1 MTTTA
6 EIISIGD
13 ELLYGQT
20 LDTNAHWI
28 SHKLDEYNIKVFQ
41 RTTIGDDADQI
52 LNAFATAAERVDIV
66 LITGGL
72 GPTKDDLTK
81 PLLAK
86 YFGVGMVHHEE
97 VLRDIT
103 LLFAKASRE
112 VTALNAQQAD
122 LPTNCEKITNPVG
135 TAPGMW
141 FYENNTVFVAMPGVP
156 YEMKSIMTQ
165 GILPKLH
172 EMFSKGVLHHHIIK
186 TIGITE
192 SSLSDLIEDWEVNLP
207 KHIKL
212 AYLPT
217 KGQVKLRMTGSGDD
231 LNTLK
236 QEIDTLQMAIMPKI
250 AKYVYG
256 FGADSLEGVIGKLLN
271 KNNLTLATAE
281 SCTGGYLAH
290 MITSVPGSSRYFKGS
305 VIAYSNEVK
314 IAQLGVSTEDL
325 KQQGAVSE
333 EVAKA
338 MAKGVRKELNADIA
352 IAITGIA
359 GPDGGTVEK
368 PVGTVWIAYSDKH
381 KTLAKKFNFS
391 RDRTFIVHWSALA
404 ALNMIRL
411 NVGVKKQNTI
421 SLSSL

>member
-1 MTTTA
+1 MTATA

-112 VTALNAQQAD
+112 VTALNAQQAE
-122 LPTNCEKITNPVG
+122 LPANCEKITNPVG

-165 GILPKLH
+165 SILPKLH

-217 KGQVKLRMTGSGDD
+217 KGQVKLRLTGSGDD

-236 QEIDTLQMAIMPKI
+236 QEIDALQMAIMPKI

-256 FGADSLEGVIGKLLN
+256 FGADSLEGVIGQLLN

-290 MITSVPGSSRYFKGS
+290 MITSIPGSSRYFKGS

-314 IAQLGVSTEDL
+314 TAQLGVSTEDL

-333 EVAKA
+333 KVAKELA
-338 MAKGVRKELNADIA
+338 EGVRKALNTDIA
-352 IAITGIA
+352 IATTGIA
-359 GPDGGTVEK
+359 GPDGGTIEK

-411 NVGVKKQNTI
+411 NVGVK
-421 SLSSL
+421 

>member
-122 LPTNCEKITNPVG
+122 LPANCEKITNPVG

-352 IAITGIA
+352 IATTGIA

-411 NVGVKKQNTI
+411 NVGVK
-421 SLSSL
+421 

>member
-1 MTTTA
+1 MITTA

-28 SHKLDEYNIKVFQ
+28 SNKLDEYNIKVFQ

-81 PLLAK
+81 SLLAE
-86 YFGVGMVHHEE
+86 YFGVGMVRHEE

-122 LPTNCEKITNPVG
+122 LPANCQKITNPVG

-141 FYENNTVFVAMPGVP
+141 FYEKNTVFVAMPGVP

-192 SSLSDLIEDWEVNLP
+192 SNLSDLIEDWEVNLP
-207 KHIKL
+207 NHIKL

-236 QEIDTLQMAIMPKI
+236 QEIDALKMAIMPKI

-256 FGADSLEGVIGKLLN
+256 FGTDSLEGVIGQLLN
-271 KNNLTLATAE
+271 NNNLTLATAE

-314 IAQLGVSTEDL
+314 ITQLGVSTEDL

-338 MAKGVRKELNADIA
+338 MAEGVRKELNADIA
-352 IAITGIA
+352 IATTGIA
-359 GPDGGTVEK
+359 GPDGGTAEK

-411 NVGVKKQNTI
+411 NVGVK
-421 SLSSL
+421 

>member
-41 RTTIGDDADQI
+41 RTTIGDDVDQI

-81 PLLAK
+81 SLLAK
-86 YFGVGMVHHEE
+86 YFGVDMVHHEE

-122 LPTNCEKITNPVG
+122 LPANCEKITNPVG

-141 FYENNTVFVAMPGVP
+141 FYEKNTVFVAMPGVP

-231 LNTLK
+231 LYTLK
-236 QEIDTLQMAIMPKI
+236 QEIDKLQMAIMPKI

-271 KNNLTLATAE
+271 KNNLTLVTAE

-338 MAKGVRKELNADIA
+338 MAKGVRKKLNADIA
-352 IAITGIA
+352 IATTGIA

-411 NVGVKKQNTI
+411 NVGVK
-421 SLSSL
+421 

>member
-1 MTTTA
+1 MTATA

-112 VTALNAQQAD
+112 VTALNAQQAE
-122 LPTNCEKITNPVG
+122 LPANCEKITNPVG

-165 GILPKLH
+165 SILPKLH

-217 KGQVKLRMTGSGDD
+217 KGQVKLRLTGSGDD

-236 QEIDTLQMAIMPKI
+236 QEIDALQMAIMPKI

-256 FGADSLEGVIGKLLN
+256 FGADSLEGVIGQLLN

-314 IAQLGVSTEDL
+314 TAQLGVSTEDL

-333 EVAKA
+333 KVAKELA
-338 MAKGVRKELNADIA
+338 EGVRKALNTDIA
-352 IAITGIA
+352 IATTGIA
-359 GPDGGTVEK
+359 GPDGGTIEK

-411 NVGVKKQNTI
+411 NVGVK
-421 SLSSL
+421 

>member
-1 MTTTA
+1 MTATA

-20 LDTNAHWI
+20 LDTNAHWV

-112 VTALNAQQAD
+112 VTALNAQQAE
-122 LPTNCEKITNPVG
+122 LPANCEKITNPVG

-217 KGQVKLRMTGSGDD
+217 KGQVKLRLTGSGND

-236 QEIDTLQMAIMPKI
+236 QEIDALQMAIMPKI

-256 FGADSLEGVIGKLLN
+256 FGADSLEGVIGQLLN

-314 IAQLGVSTEDL
+314 TAQLGVSTEDL

-338 MAKGVRKELNADIA
+338 MAEGIRKALNTDIA
-352 IAITGIA
+352 IATTGIA
-359 GPDGGTVEK
+359 GPDGGTIEK

-411 NVGVKKQNTI
+411 NVGVK
-421 SLSSL
+421 

>member
-1 MTTTA
+1 MTATA

-112 VTALNAQQAD
+112 VTALNAQQAE
-122 LPTNCEKITNPVG
+122 LPANCKKITNPVG

-217 KGQVKLRMTGSGDD
+217 KGQVKLRLTGSGDD

-236 QEIDTLQMAIMPKI
+236 QEIDALQMAIMPKI

-256 FGADSLEGVIGKLLN
+256 FGADSLEGVIGQLLN

-314 IAQLGVSTEDL
+314 TVQLGVSMEDL

-338 MAKGVRKELNADIA
+338 MAEGVRKALNTDIA
-352 IAITGIA
+352 IATTGIA
-359 GPDGGTVEK
+359 GPDGGTIEK

-411 NVGVKKQNTI
+411 NVGVK
-421 SLSSL
+421 

>member
-122 LPTNCEKITNPVG
+122 LPANCEKITNPVG

-236 QEIDTLQMAIMPKI
+236 QEIDKLQMAIMPKI

-271 KNNLTLATAE
+271 KNNLTLVTAE

-352 IAITGIA
+352 IATTGIA

-411 NVGVKKQNTI
+411 NVGVK
-421 SLSSL
+421 

>member
-122 LPTNCEKITNPVG
+122 LPANCEKITNPVG

-192 SSLSDLIEDWEVNLP
+192 SSLSDLIEDWELNLP

-236 QEIDTLQMAIMPKI
+236 QEIDILQMAIMPKI

-256 FGADSLEGVIGKLLN
+256 FGVDSLEGVIGQLLN

-314 IAQLGVSTEDL
+314 IAQLGVSAEDL
-325 KQQGAVSE
+325 KQHGAVSE

-338 MAKGVRKELNADIA
+338 MAEGVRKELNADIA
-352 IAITGIA
+352 IATTGIA

-368 PVGTVWIAYSDKH
+368 PVGTVWIAYSDKY

-411 NVGVKKQNTI
+411 NVGVK
-421 SLSSL
+421 

>member
-1 MTTTA
+1 MTATA

-112 VTALNAQQAD
+112 VTALNAQQAE
-122 LPTNCEKITNPVG
+122 LPANCEKITNPVG

-156 YEMKSIMTQ
+156 YEMKSIMTES
-165 GILPKLH
+165 ILPKLH

-217 KGQVKLRMTGSGDD
+217 KGQVKLRLTGSGDD

-236 QEIDTLQMAIMPKI
+236 QEIDALQMAIMPKI

-256 FGADSLEGVIGKLLN
+256 FGADSLEGVIGQLLN

-314 IAQLGVSTEDL
+314 TAQLGVSTEDL

-333 EVAKA
+333 KVAKA
-338 MAKGVRKELNADIA
+338 MAEGVRKALNTDIA
-352 IAITGIA
+352 IATTGIA
-359 GPDGGTVEK
+359 GPDGGTIEK

-411 NVGVKKQNTI
+411 NVGVK
-421 SLSSL
+421 

>member
-1 MTTTA
+1 MTATA

-112 VTALNAQQAD
+112 VTALNAQQAE
-122 LPTNCEKITNPVG
+122 LPANCEKITNPVG

-217 KGQVKLRMTGSGDD
+217 KGQVKLRLTGSGDH

-236 QEIDTLQMAIMPKI
+236 QEIDALQMAIMPKI

-256 FGADSLEGVIGKLLN
+256 FGADSLEGVIGQLLN

-314 IAQLGVSTEDL
+314 TAQLGVSTEDL

-338 MAKGVRKELNADIA
+338 MAEGVRKALNTDIA
-352 IAITGIA
+352 IATTGIA
-359 GPDGGTVEK
+359 GPDGGTIEK

-411 NVGVKKQNTI
+411 NVGVK
-421 SLSSL
+421 

>member
-1 MTTTA
+1 MTATA

-112 VTALNAQQAD
+112 VTALNAQQAE
-122 LPTNCEKITNPVG
+122 LPANCEKITNPVG

-141 FYENNTVFVAMPGVP
+141 FYENNTVFVALPGVP

-165 GILPKLH
+165 SILPKLH
-172 EMFSKGVLHHHIIK
+172 EIFSKGVLHHHIIK

-217 KGQVKLRMTGSGDD
+217 KGQVKLRLTGSGDD

-236 QEIDTLQMAIMPKI
+236 QEIDALQMAIMPKI

-256 FGADSLEGVIGKLLN
+256 FGADSLEGVIGQLLN

-290 MITSVPGSSRYFKGS
+290 MITSIPGSSRYFKGS

-314 IAQLGVSTEDL
+314 TAQLGVSTEDL

-333 EVAKA
+333 KVAKELA
-338 MAKGVRKELNADIA
+338 EGVRKALNTDIA
-352 IAITGIA
+352 IATTGIA
-359 GPDGGTVEK
+359 GPDGGTIEK

-411 NVGVKKQNTI
+411 NVGVK
-421 SLSSL
+421 

>member
-1 MTTTA
+1 MTATA

-41 RTTIGDDADQI
+41 RTTIGDDAEQI
-52 LNAFATAAERVDIV
+52 LNAIATAAERVDIV

-112 VTALNAQQAD
+112 VTALNAQQAE
-122 LPTNCEKITNPVG
+122 LPANCEKITNPVG

-141 FYENNTVFVAMPGVP
+141 FYEKNTVFVAMPGVP

-172 EMFSKGVLHHHIIK
+172 KMFSKGVLHHHIIK

-192 SSLSDLIEDWEVNLP
+192 SSLSDLIEDWELNLP

-217 KGQVKLRMTGSGDD
+217 KGQVKLRLTGSGDD
-231 LNTLK
+231 LNTLR
-236 QEIDTLQMAIMPKI
+236 QEIEVLQKAIMPKI

-256 FGADSLEGVIGKLLN
+256 FGTDQLEGVVGQLLN

-290 MITSVPGSSRYFKGS
+290 MITSVAGSSRYFKGS

-314 IAQLGVSTEDL
+314 IAQLGVSRQDL
-325 KQQGAVSE
+325 EEQGAVSE

-338 MAKGVRKELNADIA
+338 MAEGIRKELNTDIS

-359 GPDGGTVEK
+359 GPDGGTIEK
-368 PVGTVWIAYSDKH
+368 PVGTVWIAYSDKQ

-411 NVGVKKQNTI
+411 NVGAK
-421 SLSSL
+421 

>member
-41 RTTIGDDADQI
+41 RTTIGDDVDQI

-122 LPTNCEKITNPVG
+122 LPSNCKKITNPVG

-411 NVGVKKQNTI
+411 NVGVK
-421 SLSSL
+421 

>member
-81 PLLAK
+81 SLLAE
-86 YFGVGMVHHEE
+86 YFGVGMVRHEE

-122 LPTNCEKITNPVG
+122 LPANCQKITNPVG

-207 KHIKL
+207 NHIKL

-236 QEIDTLQMAIMPKI
+236 QEIDVLKMAIMPKI

-256 FGADSLEGVIGKLLN
+256 FGTDSLEGVIGQLLN
-271 KNNLTLATAE
+271 NNNLTLATAE

-338 MAKGVRKELNADIA
+338 MAEGVKKELNADIA
-352 IAITGIA
+352 IATTGIA
-359 GPDGGTVEK
+359 GPDGGTAEK

-411 NVGVKKQNTI
+411 NVGVK
-421 SLSSL
+421 

>member
-1 MTTTA
+1 MTATA

-112 VTALNAQQAD
+112 VTALNAQQAE
-122 LPTNCEKITNPVG
+122 LPANCEKITNPVG

-217 KGQVKLRMTGSGDD
+217 KGQVKLRLTGSGND

-236 QEIDTLQMAIMPKI
+236 QEIDALQMAIMPKI

-256 FGADSLEGVIGKLLN
+256 FGADSLEGVIGQLLN

-314 IAQLGVSTEDL
+314 TAQLGVSTEDL

-338 MAKGVRKELNADIA
+338 MAEGVRKALNTDIA
-352 IAITGIA
+352 IATTGIA
-359 GPDGGTVEK
+359 GPDGGTIEK

-411 NVGVKKQNTI
+411 NVGVK
-421 SLSSL
+421 

>member
-1 MTTTA
+1 MTATA

-112 VTALNAQQAD
+112 VTALNAQQAE
-122 LPTNCEKITNPVG
+122 LPANCEKITNPVG

-165 GILPKLH
+165 GILPKIH

-217 KGQVKLRMTGSGDD
+217 KGQVKLRLTGSGDD
-231 LNTLK
+231 LNILK
-236 QEIDTLQMAIMPKI
+236 QEIDALQMAIMPKI

-256 FGADSLEGVIGKLLN
+256 FGADSLEGVIGQLLN

-314 IAQLGVSTEDL
+314 TAQLGVSTEDL

-333 EVAKA
+333 KVAKELA
-338 MAKGVRKELNADIA
+338 EGVRKALNTDIA
-352 IAITGIA
+352 IATTGIA
-359 GPDGGTVEK
+359 GPDGGTIEK

-411 NVGVKKQNTI
+411 NVGVK
-421 SLSSL
+421 

>member
-122 LPTNCEKITNPVG
+122 LPTNCEKITNSVG

>member
-81 PLLAK
+81 SLLAE
-86 YFGVGMVHHEE
+86 YFGVGMVRHEE

-122 LPTNCEKITNPVG
+122 LPANCQKITNPVG

-207 KHIKL
+207 NHIKL

-217 KGQVKLRMTGSGDD
+217 KGQVKLRMTGSGDN

-236 QEIDTLQMAIMPKI
+236 QEIDALKMAIMPKI

-256 FGADSLEGVIGKLLN
+256 FGTDSLEGVIGQLLN
-271 KNNLTLATAE
+271 NNNLTLATAE

-314 IAQLGVSTEDL
+314 ITQLGVSTEDL

-352 IAITGIA
+352 IATTGIA
-359 GPDGGTVEK
+359 GPDGGTAEK

-411 NVGVKKQNTI
+411 NVGVK
-421 SLSSL
+421 

>member
-81 PLLAK
+81 SLLAE
-86 YFGVGMVHHEE
+86 YFGVGMVRHEE

-122 LPTNCEKITNPVG
+122 LPANCQKITNPVG

-207 KHIKL
+207 NHIKL

-217 KGQVKLRMTGSGDD
+217 KGQVKLRMTGSGDN

-236 QEIDTLQMAIMPKI
+236 QEIDALKMAIMPKI

-256 FGADSLEGVIGKLLN
+256 FGTDSLEGVIGQLLYN
-271 KNNLTLATAE
+271 NNLTLATAE

-314 IAQLGVSTEDL
+314 ITQLGVSTEDL

-338 MAKGVRKELNADIA
+338 MAEGVRKELNADIA
-352 IAITGIA
+352 IATTGIA
-359 GPDGGTVEK
+359 GPDGGTAEK

-411 NVGVKKQNTI
+411 NVGVK
-421 SLSSL
+421 

>member
-1 MTTTA
+1 MTATA

-112 VTALNAQQAD
+112 VTALNAQQAE
-122 LPTNCEKITNPVG
+122 LPANCEKITNPVG

-156 YEMKSIMTQ
+156 YEMKSIMTES
-165 GILPKLH
+165 ILPKLH

-217 KGQVKLRMTGSGDD
+217 KGQVKLRLTGSGDD
-231 LNTLK
+231 LNTLR
-236 QEIDTLQMAIMPKI
+236 QEIEVLQQAIMPKI

-256 FGADSLEGVIGKLLN
+256 FGTDQLEGVIGQLLN

-290 MITSVPGSSRYFKGS
+290 MITSVAGSSRYFKGS

-314 IAQLGVSTEDL
+314 IAQLGVSRQDL
-325 KQQGAVSE
+325 EEQGAVSE

-338 MAKGVRKELNADIA
+338 MAEGIRKELNTDIS

-359 GPDGGTVEK
+359 GPDGGTIEK
-368 PVGTVWIAYSDKH
+368 PVGTVWIAYSDKQ

-411 NVGVKKQNTI
+411 NVGAK
-421 SLSSL
+421 

>member
-1 MTTTA
+1 MTATA

-112 VTALNAQQAD
+112 VTALNAQQAE
-122 LPTNCEKITNPVG
+122 LPANCEKITNPVG

-217 KGQVKLRMTGSGDD
+217 KGQVKLRLTGSGDD

-236 QEIDTLQMAIMPKI
+236 QEIDALQMAIMPKI

-256 FGADSLEGVIGKLLN
+256 FGADSLEGVIGQLLN

-314 IAQLGVSTEDL
+314 TAQLGVSTEDL

-338 MAKGVRKELNADIA
+338 MAEGVRKALNTDIA
-352 IAITGIA
+352 IATTGIA
-359 GPDGGTVEK
+359 GPDGGTIEK

-411 NVGVKKQNTI
+411 NVGVK
-421 SLSSL
+421 

>member
-1 MTTTA
+1 MSVKA

-20 LDTNAHWI
+20 LDTNAHWM
-28 SHKLDEYNIKVFQ
+28 SNKLDENNIKVFQ
-41 RTTIGDDADQI
+41 RTTIGDDEQQI
-52 LNAFATAAERVDIV
+52 LNALKVAEKRVDIV

-97 VLRDIT
+97 VLKDIT
-103 LLFAKASRE
+103 LLFTKANRE
-112 VTALNAQQAD
+112 VTALNAQQAE
-122 LPTNCEKITNPVG
+122 LPANCEKITNPVG

-141 FYENNTVFVAMPGVP
+141 FHVNNTVFVAMPGVP

-172 EMFSKGVLHHHIIK
+172 KMFSKGVLHHHIIK

-192 SSLSDLIEDWEVNLP
+192 SSLSDLIEDWELNLP
-207 KHIKL
+207 QHIKL

-217 KGQVKLRMTGSGDD
+217 KGQVKLRLTGSGDD
-231 LNTLK
+231 LNTLE
-236 QEIDTLQMAIMPKI
+236 QEITVLQKAIMPKI
-250 AKYVYG
+250 EKYVYG
-256 FGADSLEGVIGKLLN
+256 FGTDQLEGIIGQLLN

-290 MITSVPGSSRYFKGS
+290 MITSVSGSSKYFKGS
-305 VIAYSNEVK
+305 IIAYSNDIK
-314 IAQLGVSTEDL
+314 TAHLGVSTEDL
-325 KQQGAVSE
+325 RKHGAVSE
-333 EVAKA
+333 KVAKA
-338 MAKGVRKELNADIA
+338 MAEGVRRELNTDIG
-352 IAITGIA
+352 IATTGIA
-359 GPDGGTVEK
+359 GPDGGTIEK
-368 PVGTVWIAYSDKH
+368 PVGTVWIAYSDQY
-381 KTLAKKFNFS
+381 KTFSKKFNFS
-391 RDRTFIVHWSALA
+391 RNRTFVIHWSALA

-411 NVGVKKQNTI
+411 NVGVK
-421 SLSSL
+421 

>member
-1 MTTTA
+1 MTATA

-41 RTTIGDDADQI
+41 RTTIGDDAGQI
-52 LNAFATAAERVDIV
+52 LNALATAAERVDIV

-112 VTALNAQQAD
+112 VTALNAQQAE
-122 LPTNCEKITNPVG
+122 LPANCEKITNPVG

-172 EMFSKGVLHHHIIK
+172 KMFSKGVLHHHIIK

-192 SSLSDLIEDWEVNLP
+192 SSLSDLIEDWELSLP
-207 KHIKL
+207 KYIKL

-217 KGQVKLRMTGSGDD
+217 KGQVKLRLTGCGDD

-236 QEIDTLQMAIMPKI
+236 QEIEVLQKAIMPKI
-250 AKYVYG
+250 SKYVYG
-256 FGADSLEGVIGKLLN
+256 FGADQLEGVIGQLLN
-271 KNNLTLATAE
+271 RNNLTLATAE

-338 MAKGVRKELNADIA
+338 MAEGVRRALNTDIA
-352 IAITGIA
+352 IATTGIA
-359 GPDGGTVEK
+359 GPDGGTIEK

-411 NVGVKKQNTI
+411 NVGVK
-421 SLSSL
+421 

>member
-122 LPTNCEKITNPVG
+122 LPSNCEKITNPVG

-256 FGADSLEGVIGKLLN
+256 FGVDSLEGVIGQLLN

-314 IAQLGVSTEDL
+314 IAQLGLSAEDL
-325 KQQGAVSE
+325 KQHGAVSE

-338 MAKGVRKELNADIA
+338 MAEGVRKELNADIA
-352 IAITGIA
+352 IATTGIA

-368 PVGTVWIAYSDKH
+368 PVGTVWIAYSDKY

-411 NVGVKKQNTI
+411 NVGVK
-421 SLSSL
+421 

>member
-122 LPTNCEKITNPVG
+122 LPANCEKITNPVG

-186 TIGITE
+186 TIGISE

-256 FGADSLEGVIGKLLN
+256 FGVDSLEGVIGQLLN

-314 IAQLGVSTEDL
+314 IAQLGVRAEDL
-325 KQQGAVSE
+325 KQHGAVSE

-338 MAKGVRKELNADIA
+338 MAEGVRKELNADIA
-352 IAITGIA
+352 IATTGIA

-368 PVGTVWIAYSDKH
+368 PVGTVWIAYSDKY

-411 NVGVKKQNTI
+411 NVGVK
-421 SLSSL
+421 

>member
-81 PLLAK
+81 SLLAE
-86 YFGVGMVHHEE
+86 YFGVGMVRHEE

-122 LPTNCEKITNPVG
+122 LPANCQKITNPVG

-207 KHIKL
+207 NHIKL

-217 KGQVKLRMTGSGDD
+217 KGQVKLRMTGSGDN

-236 QEIDTLQMAIMPKI
+236 QEIDALKMAIMPKI

-256 FGADSLEGVIGKLLN
+256 FGTDSLEGVIGQLLN
-271 KNNLTLATAE
+271 NNNLTLATAE

-314 IAQLGVSTEDL
+314 ITQLGVSTEDL

-338 MAKGVRKELNADIA
+338 MAEGVKKELNADIA
-352 IAITGIA
+352 IATTGIA
-359 GPDGGTVEK
+359 GPDGGTAEK

-411 NVGVKKQNTI
+411 NVGVK
-421 SLSSL
+421 

>member
-1 MTTTA
+1 MTATA

-41 RTTIGDDADQI
+41 RTTIGDDAEQI
-52 LNAFATAAERVDIV
+52 LNAIATAAERVDIV

-112 VTALNAQQAD
+112 VTALNAQQAE
-122 LPTNCEKITNPVG
+122 LPANCEKITNPVG

-141 FYENNTVFVAMPGVP
+141 FYEKNTVFVAMPGVP

-172 EMFSKGVLHHHIIK
+172 KMFSKGVLHHHIIK

-192 SSLSDLIEDWEVNLP
+192 SSLSDLIEDWELNLP

-217 KGQVKLRMTGSGDD
+217 KGQVKLRLTGSGDD
-231 LNTLK
+231 LNTLR
-236 QEIDTLQMAIMPKI
+236 QEIEVLQKAIMPKI
-250 AKYVYG
+250 AKYVYR
-256 FGADSLEGVIGKLLN
+256 FGTDQLEGVIGQLLN

-290 MITSVPGSSRYFKGS
+290 MITSVAGSSRYFKGS

-314 IAQLGVSTEDL
+314 IAQLGVSRQDL
-325 KQQGAVSE
+325 EEQGAVSE

-338 MAKGVRKELNADIA
+338 MAEGIRKELNTDIS

-359 GPDGGTVEK
+359 GPDGGTIEK
-368 PVGTVWIAYSDKH
+368 PVGTVWIAYADKQ

-411 NVGVKKQNTI
+411 NVGAK
-421 SLSSL
+421 

>member
-1 MTTTA
+1 MTATA

-112 VTALNAQQAD
+112 VTALNAQQAE
-122 LPTNCEKITNPVG
+122 LPANCEKITNPVG

-165 GILPKLH
+165 GILPKIH

-217 KGQVKLRMTGSGDD
+217 KGQVKLRLTGSGDD

-236 QEIDTLQMAIMPKI
+236 QEIDALQMAIMPKI

-256 FGADSLEGVIGKLLN
+256 FGADSLEGVIGQLLN

-314 IAQLGVSTEDL
+314 TAQLGVSREDL

-338 MAKGVRKELNADIA
+338 MAEGVRKALNTDIA
-352 IAITGIA
+352 IATTGIA
-359 GPDGGTVEK
+359 GPDGGTIEK

-411 NVGVKKQNTI
+411 NVGVK
-421 SLSSL
+421 

>member
-1 MTTTA
+1 MSAKA

-20 LDTNAHWI
+20 LDTNAHWM
-28 SHKLDEYNIKVFQ
+28 SKKLDEYNIKVFQ
-41 RTTIGDDADQI
+41 RTTIGDDEDQI
-52 LNAFATAAERVDIV
+52 LNALKLAEERVDIV

-72 GPTKDDLTK
+72 GPTKDDQTK
-81 PLLAK
+81 PVLAK
-86 YFGVGMVHHEE
+86 YFGVNMVHHEK

-112 VTALNAQQAD
+112 VTALNAQQAN
-122 LPTNCEKITNPVG
+122 LPENCEIITNPVG

-141 FYENNTVFVAMPGVP
+141 FYEKNTVFVAMPGVP

-165 GILPKLH
+165 GILPKLDK
-172 EMFSKGVLHHHIIK
+172 MFTKGVLHHHIIK

-192 SSLSDLIEDWEVNLP
+192 SSLSDLIEDWELNLP
-207 KHIKL
+207 QHIKL

-217 KGQVKLRMTGSGDD
+217 KGQVKLRLTGSGDE
-231 LNTLK
+231 LNTVK
-236 QEIDTLQMAIMPKI
+236 QEIEELQKEIMPKI
-250 AKYVYG
+250 DKYVYG
-256 FGADSLEGVIGKLLN
+256 FGADQLEEVIGQLLN
-271 KNNLTLATAE
+271 KKNLTLATAE

-314 IAQLGVSTEDL
+314 TGQLGVSTETI

-333 EVAKA
+333 KVVKG
-338 MAKGVRKELNADIA
+338 MAKGVSRELNTDIG

-359 GPDGGTVEK
+359 GPDGGTIEK
-368 PVGTVWIAYSDKH
+368 PVGTVWIAYSDKN
-381 KTLAKKFNFS
+381 KTFAKKFNFS
-391 RDRTFIVHWSALA
+391 RDRTFIIHWSALA

-411 NVGVKKQNTI
+411 NVGVK
-421 SLSSL
+421 

>member
-122 LPTNCEKITNPVG
+122 LPANCKKITNPVG

-256 FGADSLEGVIGKLLN
+256 FGVDSLEGVIGQLLN

-314 IAQLGVSTEDL
+314 IAQLGVSAEDL
-325 KQQGAVSE
+325 KQHGAVSE

-338 MAKGVRKELNADIA
+338 MAEGVRKELNADIA
-352 IAITGIA
+352 IATTGIA

-368 PVGTVWIAYSDKH
+368 PVGTVWIAYSDKY

-411 NVGVKKQNTI
+411 NVGVK
-421 SLSSL
+421 

>member
-81 PLLAK
+81 SLLAE
-86 YFGVGMVHHEE
+86 YFGVGMVRHEE

-122 LPTNCEKITNPVG
+122 LPANCQKITNPVG

-207 KHIKL
+207 NHIKL

-217 KGQVKLRMTGSGDD
+217 KGQVKLRMTGSGDN

-236 QEIDTLQMAIMPKI
+236 QEIDALKMAIMPKI

-256 FGADSLEGVIGKLLN
+256 FGTDSLEGVIGQLLN
-271 KNNLTLATAE
+271 NNNLTLATAE

-314 IAQLGVSTEDL
+314 ITQLGVSTEDL

-338 MAKGVRKELNADIA
+338 MAEGVRKELDADIA
-352 IAITGIA
+352 IATTGIA
-359 GPDGGTVEK
+359 GPDGGTAEK

-411 NVGVKKQNTI
+411 NVGVK
-421 SLSSL
+421 

>member
-1 MTTTA
+1 MTATA

-41 RTTIGDDADQI
+41 RTTIGDNADQI

-112 VTALNAQQAD
+112 VTALNAQQAE
-122 LPTNCEKITNPVG
+122 LPANCEKITNPVG

-165 GILPKLH
+165 GILPKIH

-217 KGQVKLRMTGSGDD
+217 KGQVKLRLTGSGDD

-236 QEIDTLQMAIMPKI
+236 QEIDALQMAIMPKI

-256 FGADSLEGVIGKLLN
+256 FGADSLEGVIGQLLN

-314 IAQLGVSTEDL
+314 TAQLGVSTEDL

-333 EVAKA
+333 KVAKELA
-338 MAKGVRKELNADIA
+338 EGVRKALNTDIA
-352 IAITGIA
+352 IATTGIA
-359 GPDGGTVEK
+359 GPDGGTIEK

-411 NVGVKKQNTI
+411 NVGVK
-421 SLSSL
+421 

>member
-1 MTTTA
+1 MTATA

-112 VTALNAQQAD
+112 VTALNAQQAE
-122 LPTNCEKITNPVG
+122 LPANCEKITNPVG

-156 YEMKSIMTQ
+156 YEMKSIMTES
-165 GILPKLH
+165 ILPKLH
-172 EMFSKGVLHHHIIK
+172 KMFSKGVLHHHIIK

-217 KGQVKLRMTGSGDD
+217 KGQVKLRLTGSGDD

-236 QEIDTLQMAIMPKI
+236 QEIDALQMAIMPKI

-256 FGADSLEGVIGKLLN
+256 FGADSLEGVIGQLLN

-314 IAQLGVSTEDL
+314 TAQLGVSTEDL

-338 MAKGVRKELNADIA
+338 MAEGIRKALNTDIA
-352 IAITGIA
+352 IATTGIA
-359 GPDGGTVEK
+359 GPDGGTIEK

-411 NVGVKKQNTI
+411 NVGVK
-421 SLSSL
+421 

>member
-256 FGADSLEGVIGKLLN
+256 FGADSLEGVIGQLLN

-338 MAKGVRKELNADIA
+338 MAEGVRKELNADIA
-352 IAITGIA
+352 IATTGIA

-411 NVGVKKQNTI
+411 NVGVK
-421 SLSSL
+421 